1 MMDFSVVALLQ
12 GSDVLLLFTV
22 LGFGLLLGRVSLGS
36 FELGTTTGV
45 LLVALLF
52 GNWGLD
58 FSAQTESL
66 GFMLFIFCIGIEAG
80 PNFFSTFAQDG
91 VRYIVIA
98 LVVAA
103 TGVLVAVGIA
113 KALDLDAGL
122 AAGMLAGSLT
132 STPTL
137 VGAQDAATQ
146 QAAMLSSS
154 ERVSLISQISVGYAM
169 TYVVGM
175 VGLLL
180 TLRYLPRLFNI
191 DLPAEAKK
199 IASARGLGNDQR
211 RTIRTPILRAYL
223 VTETAAE
230 QIAGRSLRELRWHE
244 RFGLL
249 VERIIRDGKI
259 IAPDPETVI
268 ALGDRVA
275 LVGFPNSH
283 ARSELRVAEQV
294 YDPDLL
300 EFQMGSEDVV
310 VSKATAVGK
319 TLGDLRLESE
329 YSCFADGVSRAQ
341 VEVPLDRDMILNRGD
356 VLTVSGERQ
365 RLRDFAEKI
374 GFINQKS
381 DVSDLMSF
389 SFFFVLG
396 LVIAQFSLV
405 VADMR
410 ITLGS
415 AGGLLASGILMG
427 YFRARNPTFGHVP
440 QGAINILKDLG
451 LNLFMVG
458 VGLSAGS
465 GIVSALVENGL
476 VILLSALMIMLVP
489 AVVGYCVGHFVL
501 KMNPAL
507 LLGAIAGAMTSTPGL
522 KSVNELANSNIP
534 SLGYAGTYTFSNVF
548 LTLGGAAMVAM

>member
-22 LGFGLLLGRVSLGS
+22 LGFGLLLGRISLGS

-146 QAAMLSSS
+146 QAALLSSS
-154 ERVSLISQISVGYAM
+154 ERGSLISQISVGYAM

-180 TLRYLPRLFNI
+180 ALRYLPRLLNI

-199 IASARGLGNDQR
+199 IAAARGLGNEQR

-223 VTETAAE
+223 VTEAAAE

-249 VERIIRDGKI
+249 VERIIRDGQI
-259 IAPDPETVI
+259 IVPDPETVI
-268 ALGDRVA
+268 ELDDRVA
-275 LVGFPNSH
+275 LVGFPDSH

-294 YDPDLL
+294 YDPQLL
-300 EFQMGSEDVV
+300 EFQLGAEDVV
-310 VSKATAVGK
+310 VSKAAAVGK

-329 YSCFADGVSRAQ
+329 YSCFADGVTRAQ

-389 SFFFVLG
+389 SFFFVMG
-396 LVIAQFSLV
+396 LVIAQFSLTI
-405 VADMR
+405 ADMR

-476 VILLSALMIMLVP
+476 VIILSALMIMLVP

>member
-1 MMDFSVVALLQ
+1 MMDFSVVQLLQ

-22 LGFGLLLGRVSLGS
+22 LGFGLLLGRITLGS
-36 FELGTTTGV
+36 FEVGTTTGV

-98 LVVAA
+98 LVVAT
-103 TGVLVAVGIA
+103 TGVLIAVGIA

-146 QAAMLSSS
+146 QAALLSSS
-154 ERVSLISQISVGYAM
+154 ERVSLVSQISVGYAM
-169 TYVVGM
+169 TYVVGL

-180 TLRYLPRLFNI
+180 TLRYLPRLLNI
-191 DLPAEAKK
+191 NLQEEAQK
-199 IASARGLGNDQR
+199 IAVARGLGGGR
-211 RTIRTPILRAYL
+211 RRNVRTPILRAYL

-230 QIAGRSLRELRWHE
+230 QIAGRSLRELQWYE

-249 VERIIRDGKI
+249 VERIKRDGKI
-259 IAPDPETVI
+259 IVPDPETVI
-268 ALGDRVA
+268 EPGDRVA
-275 LVGFPNSH
+275 LVGFPTSH

-300 EFQMGSEDVV
+300 EFQLGSDDVV

-319 TLGDLRLESE
+319 TLGGLRLAE
-329 YSCFADGVSRAQ
+329 YGCFADGISRAQ
-341 VEVPLDRDMILNRGD
+341 VELPLDGDLTLNRGD

-365 RLRDFAEKI
+365 RLQDFADKI

-396 LVIAQFSLV
+396 LIIAQFSLV

-476 VILLSALMIMLVP
+476 VILLSALLIMLVP
-489 AVVGYCVGHFVL
+489 AIVGYCIGHFVL

-522 KSVNELANSNIP
+522 KSINELANSNIP

>member
-1 MMDFSVVALLQ
+1 MEIDILGLLQ

-22 LGFGLLLGRVSLGS
+22 LGLGLLLGRVRLGS
-36 FELGTTTGV
+36 FDVGSTAGV
-45 LLVALLF
+45 LLVALVF

-58 FSAQTESL
+58 FTVQTESL
-66 GFMLFIFCIGIEAG
+66 GFMLFIFCVGIEAG

-91 VRYIVIA
+91 VRYIAIA
-98 LVVAA
+98 MVVAV

-113 KALDLDAGL
+113 RGLDLDASL
-122 AAGMLAGSLT
+122 SAGMLAGALT

-137 VGAQDAATQ
+137 VGAQDAVNQ
-146 QAAMLSSS
+146 MAASLTAQ
-154 ERVSLISQISVGYAM
+154 ERGMLISQISVGYAM
-169 TYVVGM
+169 TYVIGL

-180 TLRYLPRLFNI
+180 SLRYLPPLLGI
-191 DLPAEAKK
+191 DLREEAKK
-199 IASARGLGNDQR
+199 VAVARGLGSDR
-211 RTIRTPILRAYL
+211 RRNVRTPILRAYL
-223 VTETAAE
+223 IDQASA
-230 QIAGRSLRELRWHE
+230 QHIAGRSLREFGLYE
-244 RFGLL
+244 NYGLL
-249 VERIIRDGKI
+249 VQRIKRDGKI
-259 IAPDPETVI
+259 IEPDSETV
-268 ALGDRVA
+268 LLEGDRVA
-275 LVGFPNSH
+275 MVGFPNGH
-283 ARSELRVAEQV
+283 ARSDMQLAEQV

-300 EFQMGSEDVV
+300 EFQVSSVDVV
-310 VSKATAVGK
+310 VSKRTAVGK
-319 TLGDLRLESE
+319 KLGELNLESI
-329 YSCFADGVSRAQ
+329 YGCFADGISRAQ
-341 VEVPLDRDMILNRGD
+341 VALPLNRELVLNRGD
-356 VLTVSGERQ
+356 VLSVSGERQ
-365 RLRDFAEKI
+365 RLQDFAGEI

-389 SFFFVLG
+389 SFFLVLG
-396 LVIAQFSLV
+396 LVIAQFALLV
-405 VADMR
+405 GDMR
-410 ITLGS
+410 ITLGN

-427 YFRARNPTFGHVP
+427 YFRARNPTFGHLP

-465 GIVSALVENGL
+465 GIVAALLENGL
-476 VILLSALMIMLVP
+476 VILLSGVLIMLVP
-489 AVVGYCVGHFVL
+489 AVAGYCVGHFVL